1 MHVQRATIALS
12 MTVCLSTSCCAVF
25 AAKSSPKPRN
35 NTAAQLPPAPSPPPK
50 APPPPS
56 PVPVMRPATPL
67 LDTRVAR
74 PGEALLGPDSQIPT
88 RVSRPGES
96 GPAVPSPSVGGLGSR
111 PYTPAAVGMMAA
123 PGAKDP
129 YPAIGQL
136 EAVTL
141 GAANPAMHI
150 DQRLANLETAIF
162 QKTFAYD
169 SLFDR
174 TERLK
179 KTILGNQE
187 VDPNSAAGRED
198 AAAGRSPGT
207 AGGDIFDSSNS
218 RPTLES
224 LSEVR
229 FLDEQAALPE
239 NKAAATELELAQY
252 AVMLINKERT
262 AFGVAPVTPD
272 NLAEKIA
279 SDLTKDL
286 AKRNVLS
293 HFSSDGSNP
302 DRRFTLNEGND
313 AVNEGIASVKTSE
326 VGVRHLCK
334 AGVARILK
342 TMLSRQDDRDALLN
356 PDATHVGF
364 ASALSADGE
373 KIIAAAEVLS
383 RHAVMIPL
391 ATEVA
396 VGDKVEVRGVM
407 NSPYFF
413 DKVTVAWEAYNPESN
428 ASAADDGE
436 EALPYFPPLDYI
448 AYSNR
453 GEGNHDKAVFAL
465 KAGLIVGAVAA
476 GMFFPPAAM
485 AVPLIAL
492 AGSPGEPKP
501 VSDIPVKGGI
511 KVDGAAFSGHIP
523 LSNNSKEG
531 LYYVTVWAVQAKGMK
546 SVPVS
551 RRVILAKSQSP
562 QQAEAADDEK
572 AKEERKEQE
581 RREKDDRKAK
591 LMQEKR
597 EKQEEKIKKR
607 EDKNEKRPGL
617 TVEGEVEPAEP
628 AEPVDLKN
636 SGQTIQAVPGVSA
649 PDASKLL
656 APQAETI
663 APKDVK
669 DAIDMNNSKDS
680 QDKEDNDDKND

>member
-1 MHVQRATIALS
+1 MHAARAIIALS
-12 MTVCLSTSCCAVF
+12 MTVCLSSSCCAAF
-25 AAKSSPKPRN
+25 AAKSSGKAKIPASQPR
-35 NTAAQLPPAPSPPPK
+35 PPAPSPPPK

-56 PVPVMRPATPL
+56 PVPTMKSATPL

-74 PGEALLGPDSQIPT
+74 PGEALVGPDANMPHGDLPT
-88 RVSRPGES
+88 RVSRPGS
-96 GPAVPSPSVGGLGSR
+96 APVGPAYGSL
-111 PYTPAAVGMMAA
+111 PFTPAPVGTMPA
-123 PGAKDP
+123 PGGKDP

-136 EAVTL
+136 EAITL
-141 GAANPAMHI
+141 GSANQTMHI

-162 QKTFAYD
+162 KKTFAYD

-198 AAAGRSPGT
+198 AAAGRSSST
-207 AGGDIFDSSNS
+207 AGGDMFDSS
-218 RPTLES
+218 RPALES

-229 FLDEQAALPE
+229 YLDEQADLPE
-239 NKAAATELELAQY
+239 NSQPASESELAQY

-262 AFGVAPVTPD
+262 SFGVAPVTPD

-286 AKRNVLS
+286 ARRNVLS

-313 AVNEGIASVKTSE
+313 AVNEGIASVRTAE
-326 VGVRHLCK
+326 VGVRRLCK

-356 PDATHVGF
+356 PDATHIGF

-373 KIIAAAEVLS
+373 RIIAAAEVLS
-383 RHAVMIPL
+383 RHAIMIPL

-407 NSPYFF
+407 HSPYIF
-413 DKVTVAWEAYNPESN
+413 DKVTLAWEAYNPDTN
-428 ASAADDGE
+428 AAAADDAE

-448 AYSNR
+448 AYSNH
-453 GEGNHDKAVFAL
+453 GEGNHDKAIFAL
-465 KAGLIVGAVAA
+465 KAGMIVGAVAA

-501 VSDIPVKGGI
+501 VSDIPVKGGM
-511 KVDGAAFSGHIP
+511 KVDGAAFSGHVP

-562 QQAEAADDEK
+562 QAAEAADSDEK

-581 RREKDDRKAK
+581 RREKEDRRAK
-591 LMQEKR
+591 LAQDKHN
-597 EKQEEKIKKR
+597 KQEDKIKKR

-617 TVEGEVEPAEP
+617 TVEGEVEPATVDPVAP
-628 AEPVDLKN
+628 ADNNNSKSTDVDLKN
-636 SGQTIQAVPGVSA
+636 S
-649 PDASKLL
+649 K
-656 APQAETI
+656 
-663 APKDVK
+663 
-669 DAIDMNNSKDS
+669 
-680 QDKEDNDDKND
+680 DKEDVKNKND